1 MGQVI
6 SGFGELLLR
15 LSPQGHE
22 DLIVQSDAL
31 EMGFAGAEANIL
43 ADLSHWGQA
52 TQFITALPENPLG
65 KKALMFLNQH
75 GVGTQNIHI
84 DQGRVGTYY
93 IEHGTAIRGT
103 QVTYDRKESSFSK
116 WDLSEKDWENFLDN
130 KKKNP
135 NKNSVKKKD
144 INKSDKDK
152 QDWENF
158 LNTKEKIPNKDFV
171 HKQNIRYEKIKKIDL
186 HGYTIEEANKAV
198 EQFIQK
204 CFDED
209 VTKIIVITGKGLRSK
224 NVENPYLSRDLSI
237 LKYSVPEFIENNKI
251 LIQLIIETTDAKIED
266 GGSGAFYIYLK
277 NKNKFK

>member
-1 MGQVI
+1 MI
-6 SGFGELLLR
+6 KK
-15 LSPQGHE
+15 
-22 DLIVQSDAL
+22 
-31 EMGFAGAEANIL
+31 
-43 ADLSHWGQA
+43 
-52 TQFITALPENPLG
+52 IT
-65 KKALMFLNQH
+65 
-75 GVGTQNIHI
+75 
-84 DQGRVGTYY
+84 
-93 IEHGTAIRGT
+93 
-103 QVTYDRKESSFSK
+103 DRDK
-116 WDLSEKDWENFLDN
+116 KDWENFLDN

-144 INKSDKDK
+144 INKPDKDK

-198 EQFIQK
+198 EQFIKK
-204 CFDED
+204 CFDEN

-237 LKYSVPEFIENNKI
+237 LKYSVPEFIENNKN
-251 LIQLIIETTDAKIED
+251 LTQFIIEIIDAKIED